1 MVSTIKPTKKLRV
14 GVVGTGKI
22 SAEHLKF
29 LCADPR
35 IEVGGACDLSM
46 SLAKYAT
53 DYFRA
58 GVPHTDYKQMLAS
71 DKFDVVHVCTPPHTH
86 GRIVTDCIDAG
97 AHVIVEKPVALT
109 NTEFR
114 ALWNHAQ
121 SHGRLILEDHNY
133 RFNWPIRAIEELLA
147 AGELGEVREVD
158 VRMALAIR
166 NPGGR
171 YADESLPHPS
181 HKLPAGVIHEFI
193 THLCYL
199 ALRFMPPIDI
209 GRVRAAWSKHGDEGI
224 FKYDDL
230 DALVIGGP
238 AHARIRFTSHSA
250 PDGFAVTVRGTKGAA
265 FTDLFY
271 PHLRVDI
278 RRKGG
283 EQLSPLVNQLVNGVH
298 LMRRSVGGFVD
309 KVLQRT
315 AYEGLHLFLK
325 QTYDAIELNTTPP
338 VTFEDMDSAS
348 RLVDALLDQ
357 ANRF

>member
-1 MVSTIKPTKKLRV
+1 MKFAVSRPVIGRDKIGDCSMVSTIDPNKKLRV

-35 IEVGGACDLSM
+35 IEVGGVCDLSM

-53 DYFRA
+53 DYFHA
-58 GVPHTDYKQMLAS
+58 GVPHTDYKAMLAS

-86 GRIVTDCIDAG
+86 GRIVTDCIEAG
-97 AHVIVEKPVALT
+97 THVIVEKPVAPT
-109 NTEFR
+109 NAEFR

-121 SHGRLILEDHNY
+121 SHGRLIVEDHNY
-133 RFNWPIRAIEELLA
+133 RFNRPIRAIEELLA
-147 AGELGEVREVD
+147 AGELGEVHEVD
-158 VRMALAIR
+158 VRMALPIR
-166 NPGGR
+166 KPGGR

-199 ALRFMPPIDI
+199 ALRFMPAMDID
-209 GRVRAAWSKHGDEGI
+209 RVRAAWSKHGDEGI
-224 FKYDDL
+224 FKFDDL

-238 AHARIRFTSHSA
+238 AHARIRF
-250 PDGFAVTVRGTKGAA
+250 
-265 FTDLFY
+265 Y

-278 RRKGG
+278 PRKGG

-298 LMRRSVGGFVD
+298 LMKRSVGGFVD

-315 AYEGLHLFLK
+315 AYEGLNLFLQ
-325 QTYDAIELNTTPP
+325 QTYDAIENSTPPP

-357 ANRF
+357 GNRF